1 MKKAI
6 KKSLYGLVAW
16 VTLAQT
22 AITQA
27 ALDPW
32 IDNVNT
38 QLEWTEQPLDQA
50 IQSIMVTAMKYLSV
64 LAVIY
69 GLWWGFHILT
79 AAWDEDKVK
88 KWKTIIVHTVIW
100 LVVIWLVGS
109 IIKWVISSLLWNS

>member
-6 KKSLYGLVAW
+6 KRSIYGLVAW

-22 AITQA
+22 AITRA
-27 ALDPW
+27 D
-32 IDNVNT
+32 IDTWMGNINSNVV
-38 QLEWTEQPLDQA
+38 WTDAPLDQA
-50 IQSIMVTAMKYLSV
+50 IQSLMVTSMKYLSV
-64 LAVIY
+64 LAVLY

-109 IIKWVISSLLWNS
+109 IVRWVVGSLLWGS